1 MLETSPLGGIF
12 SHPQSEA
19 LHAQEVL
26 MLVSAVL
33 FALSLNAHL
42 PAVPSMVPA
51 ETTPVMSVAEAA
63 AVCPVCGKPVAPGE
77 GSKVMVRGQE
87 YAVSD
92 KACGDEL
99 VANPDKYLDADGTPK
114 NAKKETK
121 PM

>member
-1 MLETSPLGGIF
+1 MF
-12 SHPQSEA
+12 
-19 LHAQEVL
+19 
-26 MLVSAVL
+26 VSAFL
-33 FALSLNAHL
+33 FALSLTAPL
-42 PAVPSMVPA
+42 PDVPSTAPA
-51 ETTPVMSVAEAA
+51 ETTPVMAVAEAS
-63 AVCPVCGKPVAPGE
+63 AVCPVCGKSIAPGE
-77 GSKVMVRGQE
+77 GNKVMVRGHE

>member
-1 MLETSPLGGIF
+1 
-12 SHPQSEA
+12 
-19 LHAQEVL
+19 
-26 MLVSAVL
+26 MLVSAFL
-33 FALSLNAHL
+33 FALALNAPL
-42 PAVPSMVPA
+42 PAMPSTAPA
-51 ETTPVMSVAEAA
+51 ETTPVMTVAEAS
-63 AVCPVCGKPVAPGE
+63 AVCPVCGKAVAPGE
-77 GSKVMVRGQE
+77 GSKVTVRGHE